1 MKERLLT
8 AAGAILLA
16 VSVVLVIWQGSFTF
30 GDYAPTSIE
39 QTYLFWAAS
48 TFIFLLMVT
57 LGFMLFRT
65 VVRLYI
71 ERQANRER
79 TGIKAK
85 MVIGALVL
93 SFLPVFFMVLF
104 SISVLNRNLD
114 KWFSRPAEQ
123 IQLDLVQIS
132 ESLRRV
138 VRENAR
144 AHAEWLAARPE
155 LEAYLRTGEADQ
167 EFFDSACRQRGIGP
181 VYLHTGGGRR
191 LLVCGEPEEAGGP
204 AAVSVEL
211 PLEGTGGATLSV
223 TARVPVDLAAKQQE
237 IDRSIAEYEQLRLGR
252 KATRSTY
259 LLLLALITLFI
270 LFVATW
276 VALFLAKQINVP
288 IAALLAASDEVRRGN
303 LSYRV
308 DVPAIDELASL
319 VKSFN
324 EMTAGLERNA
334 QELERRRRFIEA
346 ILDNVPTGVV
356 SVSSKGEIQRVNRAL
371 PGIFSAERVRRA
383 RRLPDLLPPEQAP
396 EVRYLMKRARRTGVA
411 SRQFELRDGGR
422 TLHLNITVS
431 ALGEKESPGFVVVI
445 EDTTELLRAQKSA
458 AWREVARR
466 VAHEIKNPLT
476 PITLSAQRI
485 ARQVERAG
493 GGDLSEDVVRILK
506 ECAATIVEETESV
519 RSLVNEF
526 SSLARF
532 PAAQPEPADLN
543 EVVRSGLAV
552 FDGRLPEIEVELDLA
567 GNLPPVRVDRE
578 LFKRVIVNLV
588 DNSAEAMEQTPVKRL
603 TVRTRPAGADAVEL
617 EVADTGCGVSLEDK
631 EKLFLPYFSTKER
644 GTGLGL
650 AIVSQIVAEH
660 GGHIR
665 VEDNKPS
672 GARFLIE
679 VPVLNGP
686 RSPADHTPGIK
697 VGDATER
704 S

>member
-123 IQLDLVQIS
+123 IQLNLVQIS
-132 ESLRRV
+132 ESFRRLV
-138 VRENAR
+138 EQNAR
-144 AHAEWLAARPE
+144 AHAEWLAAQPQV
-155 LEAYLRTGEADQ
+155 ASYLATGAADR
-167 EFFDSACRQRGIGP
+167 EFFQAACRERSIGP
-181 VYLHTGGGRR
+181 VRLEIEDGRD
-191 LLVCGEPEEAGGP
+191 LPVCPEPETSGSAPAVEVRAPVPGAG
-204 AAVSVEL
+204 ASLVV
-211 PLEGTGGATLSV
+211 TGRA
-223 TARVPVDLAAKQQE
+223 PVDLVAKQRQ

-308 DVPAIDELASL
+308 EVPAIDELASL

-324 EMTAGLERNA
+324 EMTAALETNA
-334 QELERRRRFIEA
+334 RELERRRRFIEA

-356 SVSSKGEIQRVNRAL
+356 SVSPKGEVQRVNRAL
-371 PGIFSAERVRRA
+371 SQIFGAERVARA
-383 RRLPDLLPPEQAP
+383 RFLTDLLPPDLAP
-396 EVRYLMKRARRTGVA
+396 EIRYLMNRSRRTGVA
-411 SRQFELRDGGR
+411 SRQFEFREGGR
-422 TLHLNITVS
+422 TLHLGVTVS
-431 ALGEKESPGFVVVI
+431 ALGERESPGFVVVI

-476 PITLSAQRI
+476 PISLSAQRI
-485 ARQVERAG
+485 ARQVERAAG
-493 GGDLSEDVVRILK
+493 RELPDEVVRILK

-519 RSLVNEF
+519 RTLVNEF
-526 SSLARF
+526 STLARF
-532 PAAQPEPADLN
+532 PAAQPEPVDLN
-543 EVVRSGLAV
+543 EVVRSALAV
-552 FDGRLPEIEVELDLA
+552 FDGRLPGIEIELDLGA
-567 GNLPPVRVDRE
+567 GLPPVTLDRE

-588 DNSAEAMEQTPVKRL
+588 DNSAEAMSETPVKRL
-603 TVRTRPAGADAVEL
+603 TIATRTAGADAVEL
-617 EVADTGCGVSLEDK
+617 EVADTGCGISLEDK

-650 AIVSQIVAEH
+650 AIVSQIVSEH

-665 VEDNKPS
+665 VEDNEPS

-679 VPVLNGP
+679 IPVRGDP
-686 RSPADHTPGIK
+686 RGSVQTDAIAR
-697 VGDATER
+697 VGGAPER
-704 S
+704 P

>member
-8 AAGAILLA
+8 AAGAVLLA
-16 VSVVLVIWQGSFTF
+16 ISVVLVIWQGSFTF

-71 ERQANRER
+71 ERRANRER

-132 ESLRRV
+132 RSFQRLVE
-138 VRENAR
+138 ENAR
-144 AHAEWLAARPE
+144 AHGEWLARQPRMA
-155 LEAYLRTGEADQ
+155 AYARTGVPDH
-167 EFFDSACRQRGIGP
+167 EFFSSVCRQRPVGP
-181 VYLHTGGGRR
+181 VYLELAGGRR
-191 LLVCGEPEEAGGP
+191 LPVCPEPDDAATGP
-204 AAVSVEL
+204 AIEIRTPVPEAE
-211 PLEGTGGATLSV
+211 ATLVV
-223 TARVPVDLAAKQQE
+223 TARAPVDLLAKQRA
-237 IDRSIAEYEQLRLGR
+237 IDRAIAEYEELRLGR

-303 LSYRV
+303 LAYRV

-324 EMTAGLERNA
+324 EMTAALERNA
-334 QELERRRRFIEA
+334 RELEQRRRFIEA

-356 SVSSKGEIQRVNRAL
+356 SVSPTGEIQRVNRAL
-371 PGIFSAERVRRA
+371 SQIFGADRVRRA
-383 RRLPDLLPPEQAP
+383 RRLWDLVPPEAAP
-396 EVRYLMKRARRTGVA
+396 GIRYLMNRSRRTGVA
-411 SRQFELRDGGR
+411 SQQFEFRDGGR
-422 TLHLNITVS
+422 TLHLGVTVS
-431 ALGEKESPGFVVVI
+431 ALGERESPGFVVVI

-476 PITLSAQRI
+476 PISLSAQRI
-485 ARQVERAG
+485 ARQVERAAAANALP
-493 GGDLSEDVVRILK
+493 GDTVRILQ

-519 RSLVNEF
+519 RTLVNEF

-543 EVVRSGLAV
+543 EIVHTGLAV
-552 FDGRLPEIEVELDLA
+552 FEGRLPGIEITLDLA
-567 GNLPPVRVDRE
+567 GDLPPVMVDRE

-588 DNSAEAMEQTPVKRL
+588 DNSAEAMRETPVKRL
-603 TVRTRPAGADAVEL
+603 TVCTRPAGADAVEL

-631 EKLFLPYFSTKER
+631 EKLFLPYFSTKEQ

-665 VEDNKPS
+665 VEDNEPS
-672 GARFLIE
+672 GARFIIE
-679 VPVLNGP
+679 IPVRNGAGAASG
-686 RSPADHTPGIK
+686 RRAAVRAGGPG
-697 VGDATER
+697 ER

>member
-16 VSVVLVIWQGSFTF
+16 ISVVLVIWQGSFTF

-85 MVIGALVL
+85 MVIGALAL
-93 SFLPVFFMVLF
+93 SFMPVFFMVLF

-123 IQLDLVQIS
+123 IQLNLVQIS
-132 ESLRRV
+132 QSLENV
-138 VRENAR
+138 VAENAR
-144 AHAEWLAARPE
+144 SHAEWLAARPE
-155 LEAYLRTGEADQ
+155 LLEYLRTGEADH
-167 EFFDSACRQRGIGP
+167 EFFDSVCREKRIGP
-181 VYLHTGGGRR
+181 VHLETADGRR
-191 LLVCGEPEEAGGP
+191 LVVCGEPEEAQGGP
-204 AAVSVEL
+204 PVTVEL
-211 PLEGTGGATLSV
+211 PLEGAGARLSV
-223 TARVPVDLAAKQQE
+223 TSRVPVDLADKQQE
-237 IDRSIAEYEQLRLGR
+237 INRSIAEYEQLRLGR
-252 KATRSTY
+252 KATRATY

-276 VALFLAKQINVP
+276 IALFLAKQINVP
-288 IAALLAASDEVRRGN
+288 IAALLAASDEVRQGN

-324 EMTAGLERNA
+324 EMTAALEMNA
-334 QELERRRRFIEA
+334 RELERRRRFIEA

-356 SVSSKGEIQRVNRAL
+356 SVSAAGEIQRVNRAL
-371 PGIFSAERVRRA
+371 SQIFGAERVQAA
-383 RRLPDLLPPEQAP
+383 RLLSDLLPREQAP
-396 EVRYLMKRARRTGVA
+396 EVRRLMNRARRTGVA
-411 SRQFELRDGGR
+411 SRQFEFRDGGR
-422 TLHLNITVS
+422 TLHLAVTVS
-431 ALGEKESPGFVVVI
+431 ALGERESPGFVVVI

-476 PITLSAQRI
+476 PISLSAQRI
-485 ARQVERAG
+485 ARQVERAAAG
-493 GGDLSEDVVRILK
+493 EKLPEGVVRILK
-506 ECAATIVEETESV
+506 ECAATIVQETDSV
-519 RSLVNEF
+519 RTLVNEF

-543 EVVRSGLAV
+543 EVVRNGLAV
-552 FDGRLPEIEVELDLA
+552 FEGRLPGIEIKVNLA
-567 GNLPPVRVDRE
+567 DDLPPVRVDRE

-588 DNSAEAMEQTPVKRL
+588 DNSAEAMEETPVKRL
-603 TVRTRPAGADAVEL
+603 TVATRPAGPDAVEL
-617 EVADTGCGVSLEDK
+617 EVTDTGCGISMEDK

-650 AIVSQIVAEH
+650 AIVSQIVSEH
-660 GGHIR
+660 GGNVR
-665 VEDNKPS
+665 VEDNSPC
-672 GARFLIE
+672 GARFIVEL
-679 VPVLNGP
+679 PVFNGG
-686 RSPADHTPGIK
+686 SQAG
-697 VGDATER
+697 TER
-704 S
+704 AKAQASGSRERS